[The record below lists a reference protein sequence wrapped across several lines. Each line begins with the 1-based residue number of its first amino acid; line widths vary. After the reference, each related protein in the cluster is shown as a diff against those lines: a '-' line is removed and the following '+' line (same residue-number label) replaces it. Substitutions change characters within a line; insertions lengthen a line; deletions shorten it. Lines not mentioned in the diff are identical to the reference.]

1 MQELYYTY
9 YESPIGLLKIGGTD
23 QYISEVSFIDNNEQI
38 AHGEP
43 GLSDM
48 IHYCTEQLIEYFTGR
63 RKVFNLPIHQEGTDF
78 QQKVWSQLLAVPFGK
93 TASYLDMAK
102 KLGDAKAVRAIAAA
116 NGKNQIAIIVPCHR
130 IIGSDKSLVGY
141 SGGMWRKKWLLQ
153 HEFRINN
160 GIQTLF

>member
-23 QYISEVSFIDNNEQI
+23 HYISEVSFIDNNEQI